1 MTKQQT
7 MPSHYLADL
16 DVEKQLISFKI
27 TGQHFL
33 RLIDFLTST
42 NLQLSDF
49 FIFLR
54 MWTTFTTLDFSYF
67 SQDVDY
73 FCHFGFFLLFSGCGQ
88 PPTVF
93 FSTSLWLTWPWQH
106 WTVYPG
112 YFIDYH
118 VCGLINFNY
127 LHSNW
132 HSHGNT
138 ELNSK
143 LVWINHQSNNY
154 FNSKISY
161 CDEVSLWI

>member
-1 MTKQQT
+1 

-88 PPTVF
+88 LLPLLTFLTFLRMWTTTNCLLLHLTLTDMAMATLNCIPR
-93 FSTSLWLTWPWQH
+93 SLL
-106 WTVYPG
+106 
-112 YFIDYH
+112 DYH
-118 VCGLINFNY
+118 VCGHINFNC
-127 LHSNW
+127 H
-132 HSHGNT
+132 H
-138 ELNSK
+138 
-143 LVWINHQSNNY
+143 
-154 FNSKISY
+154 FN
-161 CDEVSLWI
+161 

>member
-1 MTKQQT
+1 MANWPMTKQQT

-42 NLQLSDF
+42 DLQLSDF

-73 FCHFGFFLLFSGCGQ
+73 FYHFGLFYISQ
-88 PPTVF
+88 DV
-93 FSTSLWLTWPWQH
+93 
-106 WTVYPG
+106 
-112 YFIDYH
+112 D
-118 VCGLINFNY
+118 
-127 LHSNW
+127 
-132 HSHGNT
+132 
-138 ELNSK
+138 
-143 LVWINHQSNNY
+143 NHQLSSSPPH
-154 FNSKISY
+154 F
-161 CDEVSLWI
+161 D